1 MMQPLQPGSHL
12 EPHLEPDQLTAFAE
26 GALTPAERQQ
36 SLAHLNT
43 CAACREVLFLAQ
55 QAIPPEELPQPAPVP
70 FWRRWSAAA
79 PAWFGP
85 LPITAA
91 ALSCALILFLAL
103 RPHQPAAVS
112 PAPVEVARD
121 VPAPP
126 IAAEA
131 PLPPT
136 PHPISPRPAIPPPS
150 TPAIPPPPAPA
161 PAPSRRLAPD
171 DALSADSSSSNDVA
185 ARSRMA
191 PVAGVGSP
199 AAGSPQ
205 YAAAGAAAGT
215 AAAAGNTNASA
226 LATVPTSHR
235 TAAPSLKALRIAP
248 QPSAT
253 AGKVELAIQH
263 NRTPTD
269 GLSELTGSITDPTG
283 AAIAG
288 ASVTLQSLNGAAPRS
303 TRADVAGRFTL
314 AALPPGRYQ
323 LLIAKPGFA
332 TASRSI
338 ELASRDLAQLDTSLA
353 VGAESTTL
361 NVEASNADLQTMS
374 ASTGTT
380 VDAVTVEALPSRKSP
395 GKPPALTTV
404 TSGARTLT
412 LDAAGSLFV
421 SQDGGAHWKHVKQ
434 PGKGTIQRLALTST
448 TPSLFQLTLADGSVW
463 TSADGKHWQQ

>member
-1 MMQPLQPGSHL
+1 
-12 EPHLEPDQLTAFAE
+12 
-26 GALTPAERQQ
+26 
-36 SLAHLNT
+36 
-43 CAACREVLFLAQ
+43 
-55 QAIPPEELPQPAPVP
+55 
-70 FWRRWSAAA
+70 
-79 PAWFGP
+79 
-85 LPITAA
+85 
-91 ALSCALILFLAL
+91 
-103 RPHQPAAVS
+103 
-112 PAPVEVARD
+112 
-121 VPAPP
+121 
-126 IAAEA
+126 
-131 PLPPT
+131 
-136 PHPISPRPAIPPPS
+136 
-150 TPAIPPPPAPA
+150 
-161 PAPSRRLAPD
+161 
-171 DALSADSSSSNDVA
+171 
-185 ARSRMA
+185 MA

-215 AAAAGNTNASA
+215 AAAAGNINASA